1 MKKLPKEYVIVE
13 IIPTHSNP
21 QIGFIAQIQA
31 LKINNNQIINR
42 LDLRVNEDLINNY
55 DLQQMISYDK
65 EMFNYV
71 EKNDLIKMLIEFIGD
86 IPLLIIDNDYTKDY
100 LKNIKNKQESV
111 FNYLDLKISNNVFN
125 ELVDK
130 YKLEPSNHLVDLL
143 YEALI
148 FEKNDK

>member
-1 MKKLPKEYVIVE
+1 
-13 IIPTHSNP
+13 
-21 QIGFIAQIQA
+21 
-31 LKINNNQIINR
+31 
-42 LDLRVNEDLINNY
+42 
-55 DLQQMISYDK
+55 MISYDK

-111 FNYLDLKISNNVFN
+111 FNYLDLKFSNNVFN

-148 FEKNDK
+148 FEENR

>member
-148 FEKNDK
+148 YESK

>member
-148 FEKNDK
+148 FEENR